1 MNDCEPRNQ
10 VAHNNQSRAGEM
22 TYHKMAAMARMLA
35 LLMTLVIATSASAQT
50 LTTSG
55 DVTATYTG
63 APMSGL
69 GIATVPAAGSVW
81 AGAKPPLQRSQS
93 TSPKMIPRHTPQG
106 ANAKRANGQVAPLAT
121 DTPLASNTL
130 LSNFDG
136 LSDAQNKAITG
147 FHDTP
152 PDQGLCVGKLGSSK
166 VVIEAVNSIFGIYT
180 PGGSLLSAFPMT
192 TGFADPNAFSDP
204 VCVYDQET
212 SSFFMT
218 VISCFLCTTDTFVDV
233 LVVNSAGSSTTYQF
247 DTSLGGTCFGDQPH
261 VGLDHQNFYVSTD
274 EFCGPGQNTYSGA
287 LLIAISKSQLA
298 AQGSLPNAVSFGPLS
313 LGGVP
318 ILTLQ
323 PARSA
328 GISHEYLLNSF
339 PYDQFGNSN
348 SVSNSLGLW
357 SLSGEAHVTT
367 GGTVTLT
374 GRIIPSEQYAFP
386 MPAAST
392 GNGTTP
398 SGSPSYVISEP
409 SLNPDDSR
417 MLQVQAVQNQGEVEL
432 WASLSSAVTI
442 KGDPSARDGVA
453 WFEIDA
459 AAHQVSKQGRL
470 GSSGKY
476 LLYPAVLHS
485 GNGRTVVAFSITS
498 PTLNPSAAYAVMDSG
513 DDSFGSIRIAAT
525 GTGAHVSFSDI
536 LFGGPRWGDYSA
548 ATLDLDGEDV
558 WMATEYIGPPP
569 GGTDPIDNWGTRV
582 FELD

>member
-1 MNDCEPRNQ
+1 
-10 VAHNNQSRAGEM
+10 M

-35 LLMTLVIATSASAQT
+35 LLMTLVIATSARAQ
-50 LTTSG
+50 
-55 DVTATYTG
+55 TATYTG

-69 GIATVPAAGSVW
+69 KNATVPAAGSVW
-81 AGAKPPLQRSQS
+81 AGAKPPLQPSQS
-93 TSPKMIPRHTPQG
+93 TGPKMIPRHTPHG
-106 ANAKRANGQVAPLAT
+106 ANAKPANGQVAPLAT
-121 DTPLASNTL
+121 NTPLTSNTV
-130 LSNFDG
+130 SRNFDG

-152 PDQGLCVGKLGSSK
+152 PDQGLCVGKLFGSSK
-166 VVIEAVNSIFGIYT
+166 VVIEAVNSIFGIYA

-192 TGFADPNAFSDP
+192 VGFADPNAFSDP
-204 VCVYDQET
+204 VCVYDKET

-218 VISCFLCTTDTFVDV
+218 VISCFLCTTDTVVDV
-233 LVVNSAGSSTTYQF
+233 LVVNSAGFSTTYQF

-261 VGLDHQNFYVSTD
+261 VGLDDQNFYVSTD
-274 EFCGPGQNTYSGA
+274 EFCGPGQTTYSGA

-298 AQGSLPNAVSFGPLS
+298 AQGSLLNAVSFGPLS

-328 GISHEYLLNSF
+328 GIGHEYLLNSF
-339 PYDQFGNSN
+339 PFDQFGNNN

-357 SLSGEAHVTT
+357 SLSGEANVTT
-367 GGTVTLT
+367 GGTVTLS

-409 SLNPDDSR
+409 FLNPDDSR
-417 MLQVQAVQNQGEVEL
+417 MLQVQAVQNQGKVEL

-442 KGDPSARDGVA
+442 KGDPSTRDGVA

-470 GSSGKY
+470 ASSGKY
-476 LLYPAVLHS
+476 LLYPAILHS

-525 GTGAHVSFSDI
+525 GTGAHVSFSDM
-536 LFGGPRWGDYSA
+536 LFGQPRWGDYSA

>member
-1 MNDCEPRNQ
+1 MT
-10 VAHNNQSRAGEM
+10 AG
-22 TYHKMAAMARMLA
+22 
-35 LLMTLVIATSASAQT
+35 
-50 LTTSG
+50 
-55 DVTATYTG
+55 
-63 APMSGL
+63 
-69 GIATVPAAGSVW
+69 
-81 AGAKPPLQRSQS
+81 
-93 TSPKMIPRHTPQG
+93 
-106 ANAKRANGQVAPLAT
+106 
-121 DTPLASNTL
+121 
-130 LSNFDG
+130 F
-136 LSDAQNKAITG
+136 
-147 FHDTP
+147 F
-152 PDQGLCVGKLGSSK
+152 
-166 VVIEAVNSIFGIYT
+166 
-180 PGGSLLSAFPMT
+180 
-192 TGFADPNAFSDP
+192 DPNAFSDP
-204 VCVYDQET
+204 VCVYDNET
-212 SSFFMT
+212 SSFYMT
-218 VISCFLCTTDTFVDV
+218 VISCPVCITDTVVDV
-233 LVVNSAGSSTTYQF
+233 LVVNSTGLARTYQF

-261 VGLDHQNFYVSTD
+261 LGFDHQNLYISTD

-328 GISHEYLLNSF
+328 GIDHEYLLNSF
-339 PYDQFGNSN
+339 PFDQFGNSN
-348 SVSNSLGLW
+348 NVSSSLGLW

-367 GGTVTLT
+367 GGGTVTLN

-398 SGSPSYVISEP
+398 SGAASDVISEP
-409 SLNPDDSR
+409 FLNPDDSR
-417 MLQVQAVQNQGEVEL
+417 MLQVQAVQNEDGVHL

-453 WFEIDA
+453 WFKIDA

-476 LLYPAVLHS
+476 LLYPAILHS
-485 GNGRTVVAFSITS
+485 GDGRTVIAFSATS
-498 PTLNPSAAYAVMDSG
+498 PTLNPSAAYAVMGSG
-513 DDSFGSIRIAAT
+513 DDDGFGSIRIAAT
-525 GTGAHVSFSDI
+525 GTGAHVSFSD
-536 LFGGPRWGDYSA
+536 LGFGQARWGDYSA

-569 GGTDPIDNWGTRV
+569 GGTDLVDNWGTRV